1 MGTSKSGSG
10 VPGSS
15 PLLPDWAPPASP
27 PPPEEEQQDT
37 PDDTNEEEA
46 QDRPTYE
53 STADFQSVKSNFT
66 KYVNKPSRSTFKT
79 AIRSYIGKTGGVKKS
94 TISAAAGIRTGRGYI
109 SFLNNLGSQGLS
121 ETLSQLGLTSHIG
134 KSSEEVLAIIADKI
148 APVGSTND
156 EAIARAA
163 VLIATEK
170 LYGRLEE
177 DGQDLATLDTL
188 NEAHIKEV
196 VIEYVS
202 AYIFKKWVYEAGMAL
217 EKNKLSENKAIELE
231 HQMKDLI
238 KQEVKGGI
246 EKANLKNFNLAQESG
261 RDLVLEIFELAYTTL
276 EE

>member
-1 MGTSKSGSG
+1 M
-10 VPGSS
+10 
-15 PLLPDWAPPASP
+15 
-27 PPPEEEQQDT
+27 
-37 PDDTNEEEA
+37 
-46 QDRPTYE
+46 
-53 STADFQSVKSNFT
+53 
-66 KYVNKPSRSTFKT
+66 
-79 AIRSYIGKTGGVKKS
+79 
-94 TISAAAGIRTGRGYI
+94 
-109 SFLNNLGSQGLS
+109 
-121 ETLSQLGLTSHIG
+121 TSHIG

>member
-10 VPGSS
+10 IPGSS
-15 PLLPDWAPPASP
+15 PLLPDWTPPASP
-27 PPPEEEQQDT
+27 PEEDEQQD
-37 PDDTNEEEA
+37 PQDDKNEEEA

-53 STADFQSVKSNFT
+53 STADFQAVKSNFT
-66 KYVNKPSRSTFKT
+66 KYVSKPSKPTFKT
-79 AIRSYIGKTGGVKKS
+79 AIRSYIRKTGGVKKATTS
-94 TISAAAGIRTGRGYI
+94 SAAGIRTGRGYI

-121 ETLSQLGLTSHIG
+121 ETLSQLGLTSQIG

-188 NEAHIKEV
+188 DEALIKEV

-238 KQEVKGGI
+238 RQEVKVGI
-246 EKANLKNFNLAQESG
+246 EKANLKDFDLAQESG